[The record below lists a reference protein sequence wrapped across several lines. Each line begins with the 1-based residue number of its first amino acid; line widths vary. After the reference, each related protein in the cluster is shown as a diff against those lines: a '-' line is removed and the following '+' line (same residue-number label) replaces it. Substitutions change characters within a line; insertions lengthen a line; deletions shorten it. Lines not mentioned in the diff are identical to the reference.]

1 LEAGSSGPLAVVALY
16 TVADGCKALQD
27 RGGVESCKDTS
38 RWSGM
43 TPAVAQ
49 AAPETAPLPDWRRAI
64 AADIGAD
71 PGRWLD
77 RELVESGP
85 RHTDQTLKRAVHARI
100 KGMRSLAVVEAWREV
115 EHRIDRGPRDEIL
128 EWLDVKAAALEE
140 QR

>member
-1 LEAGSSGPLAVVALY
+1 MS
-16 TVADGCKALQD
+16 
-27 RGGVESCKDTS
+27 
-38 RWSGM
+38 
-43 TPAVAQ
+43 PAVAQ

-100 KGMRSLAVVEAWREV
+100 KGMRSLAVVEAWLTV
-115 EHRIDRGPRDEIL
+115 ETRLERGPRQEIVA
-128 EWLDVKAAALEE
+128 WLNRRKAALEG